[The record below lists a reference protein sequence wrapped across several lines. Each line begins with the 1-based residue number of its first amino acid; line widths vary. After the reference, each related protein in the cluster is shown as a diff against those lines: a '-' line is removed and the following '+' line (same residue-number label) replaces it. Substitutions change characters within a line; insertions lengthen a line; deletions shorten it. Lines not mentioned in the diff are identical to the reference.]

1 MHDLGLRS
9 TAGVAEPGYRAVGY
23 VERDAFAAAVLV
35 ARMEDQ
41 TLDQAPVWDDLT
53 GFDGRQWRSAVD
65 LVSAGYPCQP
75 FSVAG
80 KRKGADDPR
89 HLWPHVA
96 RVVAECGPVWVFLE
110 NVSNH
115 LNLGYREVREELEDL
130 GYGVTEGLFTAAEVG
145 APHRRQRLFV
155 LAHVLGRQV
164 LKTAMAGSDSSAARR
179 TFEPAV
185 RRGADGLACRVDAA
199 TAWSGWLPRM
209 RGELS
214 RFGST
219 AMLEAV

>member
-1 MHDLGLRS
+1 MRDLGLRS
-9 TAGVAEPGYRAVGY
+9 AAGVAEPGYRAMGY
-23 VERDAFAAAVLV
+23 VERDAFAAAILV

-53 GFDGRQWRSAVD
+53 GFDGRQRRGAVD
-65 LVSAGYPCQP
+65 LVSAGYPCKP

-110 NVSNH
+110 NGPNH

-130 GYGVTEGLFTAAEVG
+130 AG
-145 APHRRQRLFV
+145 AVHRPPTRHRHRCHDFC
-155 LAHVLGRQV
+155 G
-164 LKTAMAGSDSSAARR
+164 AGS
-179 TFEPAV
+179 
-185 RRGADGLACRVDAA
+185 
-199 TAWSGWLPRM
+199 
-209 RGELS
+209 
-214 RFGST
+214 
-219 AMLEAV
+219 